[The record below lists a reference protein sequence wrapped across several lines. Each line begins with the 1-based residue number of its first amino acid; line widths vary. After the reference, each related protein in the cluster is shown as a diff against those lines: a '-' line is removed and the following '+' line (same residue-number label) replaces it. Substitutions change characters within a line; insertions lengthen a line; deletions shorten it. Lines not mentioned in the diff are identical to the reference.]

1 MLRWTQHVLSRQKFN
16 VRWQHLSQIKDG
28 RFSELHFF
36 FQIKTQQATVWISWT
51 SAGTNTMMELCQLNL
66 PCWWPWSLWD
76 PKLLHHVQ
84 RTEAFRR
91 RSSRAAARRAWSA
104 LPSGEIPTV
113 KKLATDQFDYCH
125 EHLNSEGGSNTTD
138 LPYLCRLRLGC
149 SVNEKK
155 MLHSD
160 IELIHNK

>member
-1 MLRWTQHVLSRQKFN
+1 MVALASF
-16 VRWQHLSQIKDG
+16 I
-28 RFSELHFF
+28 FF

-66 PCWWPWSLWD
+66 PCWRPWSLWD

-91 RSSRAAARRAWSA
+91 RSGRAAARRAWSA
-104 LPSGEIPTV
+104 LPSGEITTV
-113 KKLATDQFDYCH
+113 KKLATDQFDYRH

-138 LPYLCRLRLGC
+138 LPYLCRFRLGC
-149 SVNEKK
+149 LVNEKK
-155 MLHSD
+155 CCIQRLNWFITSKSFSGRWSYHKV
-160 IELIHNK
+160 ILPHQN